1 MSCIL
6 VTLECGSSHLEF
18 VALIHHQMQTWSSIC
33 GKEDTLVPAN
43 NRRAWFPPPNSK
55 SSIYGANRDGP
66 TLSGPSYK
74 CTRSNDLPK
83 YPPFHLWVLSGT
95 NPTSKSRKEEVR
107 SQHLHHWHYYHSSKA
122 KSTWC
127 NLGGSIGRCCVLPNI
142 VLFYTHFFRPLKP
155 LVISRG
161 TSIITQFP

>member
-33 GKEDTLVPAN
+33 GREDTLGPAN
-43 NRRAWFPPPNSK
+43 NSIASV
-55 SSIYGANRDGP
+55 SSFKFQLFQSSD
-66 TLSGPSYK
+66 PSYK
-74 CTRSNDLPK
+74 STRSNNLPK

-107 SQHLHHWHYYHSSKA
+107 SQHLQHRHYYHSSKA

-127 NLGGSIGRCCVLPNI
+127 NLGGPIGRCCVLPNI
-142 VLFYTHFFRPLKP
+142 VLFYTHVFRPLKP
-155 LVISRG
+155 LVISWG
-161 TSIITQFP
+161 TSKITQFP